1 MKMQIRRMAVW
12 VLLVCLLAGITPV
25 PAAAAGFQD
34 VPASSWAAESIAR
47 CVEQGWFQGES
58 TTTFGVGHPMT
69 RAAFAVVLCRFFGW
83 EMVTPQN
90 GTYDDVQDPTAWYY
104 SAVET
109 AYANGAITRQTDTFR
124 PADSITR
131 EEMAT
136 MLVRGLGYG
145 TIAGIAQEIS
155 MPFTDATTNAGY
167 IAMAYELGIVNGVS
181 ASTFAPDRVATR
193 EQVAV
198 ILDRLDQ
205 KLSASELSRL
215 GILYSEEDMEAL
227 EELDVAA
234 ISAGRLVPNGTIQ
247 VDIMMEEG
255 LLSRIRDAVQ
265 QSGATELLRIS
276 GSSSALNGSAA
287 STAAAIADA
296 VEQGNYDGI
305 LLDLTNL
312 QEAHRTQL
320 TPLVQ
325 QIAAKLEDKLF
336 YMMADAPAG
345 DIGNSGA
352 YDLKALG
359 SVVDKLVLRID
370 AYEKTAEELTVAPL
384 EPMEELYRVLASL
397 NGIVP
402 VEKLSVSI
410 STRGVCWTD
419 GKRTGATDAQY
430 IQERAEAGAQSYY
443 SSRYEAA
450 YLIWEEKGKQSVVW
464 YLDSRSL
471 EAREQ
476 MLRLFGV
483 GQVYFQNVTERTT
496 QLPEL

>member
-1 MKMQIRRMAVW
+1 M
-12 VLLVCLLAGITPV
+12 
-25 PAAAAGFQD
+25 
-34 VPASSWAAESIAR
+34 
-47 CVEQGWFQGES
+47 
-58 TTTFGVGHPMT
+58 
-69 RAAFAVVLCRFFGW
+69 
-83 EMVTPQN
+83 
-90 GTYDDVQDPTAWYY
+90 
-104 SAVET
+104 
-109 AYANGAITRQTDTFR
+109 
-124 PADSITR
+124 
-131 EEMAT
+131 
-136 MLVRGLGYG
+136 
-145 TIAGIAQEIS
+145 
-155 MPFTDATTNAGY
+155 
-167 IAMAYELGIVNGVS
+167 
-181 ASTFAPDRVATR
+181 
-193 EQVAV
+193 
-198 ILDRLDQ
+198 
-205 KLSASELSRL
+205 
-215 GILYSEEDMEAL
+215 
-227 EELDVAA
+227 
-234 ISAGRLVPNGTIQ
+234 
-247 VDIMMEEG
+247 
-255 LLSRIRDAVQ
+255 
-265 QSGATELLRIS
+265 
-276 GSSSALNGSAA
+276 
-287 STAAAIADA
+287 
-296 VEQGNYDGI
+296 
-305 LLDLTNL
+305 
-312 QEAHRTQL
+312 
-320 TPLVQ
+320 Q